1 MSGFRWILNPGD
13 FQDVIVCS
21 GRFDA
26 SDLHAKTPGS
36 RLYRF
41 CSVLYMSGRRY
52 IWEEY
57 RDHGGWETISRDN
70 LPIKVLEA
78 GEK

>member
-21 GRFDA
+21 GRFEA

-41 CSVLYMSGRRY
+41 SSVLMMSGRKKC
-52 IWEEY
+52 WEDF
-57 RDHGGWETISRDN
+57 RDGTWGMVNRDN

-78 GEK
+78 GER

>member
-1 MSGFRWILNPGD
+1 MSGFRWIVNPGD
-13 FQDVIVCS
+13 FLDVIVCS
-21 GRFDA
+21 GRFEA
-26 SDLHAKTPGS
+26 SDLYAKTPGS

-41 CSVLYMSGRRY
+41 SSQLKMSGRAKL
-52 IWEEY
+52 WEEFQNGTWG
-57 RDHGGWETISRDN
+57 RVNRDN

>member
-1 MSGFRWILNPGD
+1 MSGFRWIVNPGD
-13 FQDVIVCS
+13 FRDVIVCS

-26 SDLHAKTPGS
+26 SDVHASIPGS

-41 CSVLYMSGRRY
+41 SSVLMMSGRMKC
-52 IWEEY
+52 WEEF
-57 RDHGGWETISRDN
+57 RDGMWSQTNRDN

>member
-13 FQDVIVCS
+13 FQDVVVCS
-21 GRFDA
+21 GRFEA

-41 CSVLYMSGRRY
+41 TRIQKMSGSVRS
-52 IWEEY
+52 WEEF
-57 RDHGGWETISRDN
+57 RDGRWEPILRDN

-78 GEK
+78 GES

>member
-1 MSGFRWILNPGD
+1 MSGFRWIVNPGD
-13 FQDVIVCS
+13 FRDVVICS
-21 GRFDA
+21 GRFEA
-26 SDLHAKTPGS
+26 SDLYAKPHGS
-36 RLYRF
+36 RLYRCAF
-41 CSVLYMSGRRY
+41 IGGQP

-57 RDHGGWETISRDN
+57 TMMGGWMMINRDN